1 MEAQPTTDHDIATT
15 KSFLIIAWRLSGQ
28 RNIPLK
34 CRAWLMMS
42 VAYDERGLR

>member
-28 RNIPLK
+28 KKYSTEVSSL
-34 CRAWLMMS
+34 
-42 VAYDERGLR
+42 AYDERGL